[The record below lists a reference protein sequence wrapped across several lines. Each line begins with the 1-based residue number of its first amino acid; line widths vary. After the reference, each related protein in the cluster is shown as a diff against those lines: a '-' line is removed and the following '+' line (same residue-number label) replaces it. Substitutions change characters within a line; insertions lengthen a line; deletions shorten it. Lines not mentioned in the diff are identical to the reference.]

1 MICADCIRD
10 VTSRGGGGPIL
21 VLLNPL
27 ASGGVALRWR
37 PRIEAALLALGA
49 VAEVHVSASVDDS
62 CHWLAA
68 RPGRRVVL
76 VGGDGSVGP
85 LLPTLLAGGHTL
97 GLIPAGTGNDF
108 ARALGLL
115 GQGLESALQHAV
127 RGPARPIDLGQV
139 RWSLTAAPPD
149 EFVPID
155 KPAPTDPA
163 PQTVLFASSLTVG
176 FDSVVAYRAE
186 TSRHRLPGQLHY
198 LWATLAEL
206 RVLNAW
212 PIRLTTTPALPD
224 QDAAAPQALHLASVL
239 NTASYGGGMPV
250 APTARIDDG
259 QLQLLRLCQTTRPRL
274 LRLLHKM
281 LRGRHLGEPEVRQH
295 RFTRLTMH
303 CDKPLPLGA
312 DGNFIGQ
319 ARWLEV
325 CCLPAALPVVTR
337 P

>member
-1 MICADCIRD
+1 MSTRSA
-10 VTSRGGGGPIL
+10 GGPIL
-21 VLLNPL
+21 VLLNPR
-27 ASGGVALRWR
+27 ACGGVVLRWR

-49 VAEVHVSASVDDS
+49 VAEVHVSTSIDDS
-62 CHWLAA
+62 CQWLAA

-85 LLPTLLAGGHTL
+85 LLPILRAGGHTL

-115 GQGLESALQHAV
+115 GHGLESALQHAV
-127 RGPARPIDLGQV
+127 RGPAHPIDLGQA
-139 RWSLTAAPPD
+139 RWSLATAPPD
-149 EFVPID
+149 GRE
-155 KPAPTDPA
+155 PTAPA
-163 PQTVLFASSLTVG
+163 PQTALFASSLTVG

-186 TSRHRLPGQLHY
+186 SSRRRLPGQLHY
-198 LWATLAEL
+198 LWAALAEL

-212 PIRLTTTPALPD
+212 PIRLRATPALPD
-224 QDAAAPQALHLASVL
+224 QDAGAAQALHLASVL

-250 APTARIDDG
+250 APAARIDDG
-259 QLQLLRLCQTTRPRL
+259 QLQLLRLCRTTRPRL
-274 LRLLHKM
+274 LRLLHRM
-281 LRGRHLGEPEVRQH
+281 LRGRHLGEPEVRQD

-325 CCLPAALPVVTR
+325 SCLPAALPVVTR

>member
-21 VLLNPL
+21 VLLNPQ
-27 ASGGVALRWR
+27 ACGGVALRWR

-62 CHWLAA
+62 CQWLAA
-68 RPGRRVVL
+68 RPNRRVVL

-97 GLIPAGTGNDF
+97 VLIPAGTGNDF

-115 GQGLESALQHAV
+115 GQGLESALHHAV
-127 RGPARPIDLGQV
+127 RGPAHPIDLGQV
-139 RWSLTAAPPD
+139 RWSLSAAPPD
-149 EFVPID
+149 EPV
-155 KPAPTDPA
+155 PTDSA
-163 PQTVLFASSLTVG
+163 PQTVVFASSLTVG

-212 PIRLTTTPALPD
+212 PIRLTTTPALRE
-224 QDAAAPQALHLASVL
+224 QDADAAQALHLASVL

-250 APTARIDDG
+250 APAARIDDG

-281 LRGRHLGEPEVRQH
+281 LRGRHLGEPEVRQNP
-295 RFTRLTMH
+295 FTRLTMQ

-325 CCLPAALPVVTR
+325 RCLPAALPVVTR